1 MAIKVLINALGQHTI
16 ADVKQ
21 VENSDTGEVLAYW
34 LREPR
39 LISYQADQDAQ
50 NVSIKFITTCLA
62 GVTGEY
68 SVRAD
73 HIVSILDAR
82 TDVEEAYRTQ
92 AFPTLE
98 DTAVV
103 AEQEGEA

>member
-1 MAIKVLINALGQHTI
+1 MSIKVLINALGEHII

-21 VENSDTGEVLAYW
+21 VENSETGDVIAYW

-39 LISYQADQDAQ
+39 LISYQAGENGDI
-50 NVSIKFITTCLA
+50 SIRFITTCLA

-82 TDVEEAYRTQ
+82 EEVLIAYREQ

-98 DTAVV
+98 ETAVV
-103 AEQEGEA
+103 AEQEGEE